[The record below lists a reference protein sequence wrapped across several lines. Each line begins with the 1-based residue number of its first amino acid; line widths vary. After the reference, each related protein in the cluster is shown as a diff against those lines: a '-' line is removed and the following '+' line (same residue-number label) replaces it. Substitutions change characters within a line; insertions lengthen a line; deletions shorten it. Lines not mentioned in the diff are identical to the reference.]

1 MKEIW
6 VYERLFFKLLIFIDK
21 IKFPQES
28 KLVSSIK
35 CWAHGS
41 TVTNSD
47 KLLSVFNYFLISH
60 YFLSFRCFSQFI
72 KDHIYQ
78 KPGGERGRSFS
89 PPFSGSTNFY
99 RSGSRKI
106 NLLKLYD
113 RPQLKLERKR
123 MKKQKKKKEYLL
135 QNVDKTSEERK
146 NNAVS
151 LALVTREDKDTLSV
165 IDFIQKGSDIKQNNL
180 KERETISETEIDEIW
195 EQNEI
200 GEIDKGEK
208 IEEKKR
214 VTNEKKKS

>member
-1 MKEIW
+1 
-6 VYERLFFKLLIFIDK
+6 
-21 IKFPQES
+21 
-28 KLVSSIK
+28 
-35 CWAHGS
+35 
-41 TVTNSD
+41 
-47 KLLSVFNYFLISH
+47 
-60 YFLSFRCFSQFI
+60 
-72 KDHIYQ
+72 
-78 KPGGERGRSFS
+78 
-89 PPFSGSTNFY
+89 
-99 RSGSRKI
+99 
-106 NLLKLYD
+106 
-113 RPQLKLERKR
+113 

-135 QNVDKTSEERK
+135 QNVDKTSEERR

-180 KERETISETEIDEIW
+180 QERETISETEIDEIW

>member
-1 MKEIW
+1 
-6 VYERLFFKLLIFIDK
+6 
-21 IKFPQES
+21 
-28 KLVSSIK
+28 
-35 CWAHGS
+35 
-41 TVTNSD
+41 
-47 KLLSVFNYFLISH
+47 
-60 YFLSFRCFSQFI
+60 
-72 KDHIYQ
+72 
-78 KPGGERGRSFS
+78 
-89 PPFSGSTNFY
+89 
-99 RSGSRKI
+99 
-106 NLLKLYD
+106 
-113 RPQLKLERKR
+113 

>member
-1 MKEIW
+1 
-6 VYERLFFKLLIFIDK
+6 
-21 IKFPQES
+21 
-28 KLVSSIK
+28 
-35 CWAHGS
+35 
-41 TVTNSD
+41 
-47 KLLSVFNYFLISH
+47 
-60 YFLSFRCFSQFI
+60 
-72 KDHIYQ
+72 
-78 KPGGERGRSFS
+78 
-89 PPFSGSTNFY
+89 
-99 RSGSRKI
+99 
-106 NLLKLYD
+106 
-113 RPQLKLERKR
+113 

-135 QNVDKTSEERK
+135 QNVDKTSEERE